1 MSVINEGSF
10 RILESK
16 DMDATD
22 NRVDFHSNYIRFKN
36 WKDVPIIGFVEVTE
50 DLSQR
55 LDLIVSSYYGNAE
68 LLDLFLKFN
77 GIGDMFAVPIG
88 TRLLVP
94 DMFSLLSSIE
104 FCSTEPKLT
113 LRSTSNN
120 KFGRSNNPLHGNASS
135 RKTKETRGTGWKV
148 VKNGVIKF

>member
-16 DMDATD
+16 DMDSTD

-68 LLDLFLKFN
+68 LLDVFLKFN

-104 FCSTEPKLT
+104 FCSTEPKLA
-113 LRSTSNN
+113 LHSTSNN
-120 KFGRSNNPLHGNASS
+120 KFGRSNTGATNTSS